1 MLVLS
6 FPSNSYLLSAKYCSR
21 YFTYNN
27 TIPIL
32 RFSDYIYIYIYIYMC
47 ICVCFNIYKQHTKL
61 STTWYVQVIVQSL
74 SHVSLFVNPG
84 TAVYQASLSLTNSQS
99 LFKFMSIELV
109 MPSNHLILCHPL
121 LLLPSIFPSIGIFST
136 EWALHIRWRSE
147 ERRVGKECI
156 SRWSP
161 YN

>member
-1 MLVLS
+1 MVFFPMLVLS

-32 RFSDYIYIYIYIYMC
+32 RFSDYIYIYICLC

-99 LFKFMSIELV
+99 LFKFMSTESV
-109 MPSNHLILCHPL
+109 MLSNHFILCFPL
-121 LLLPSIFPSIGIFST
+121 FLLPSLFPSIRVFSN
-136 EWALHIRWRSE
+136 ESALHIRWS
-147 ERRVGKECI
+147 KYAPI
-156 SRWSP
+156 LQQHKFF
-161 YN
+161 